1 MAVRVV
7 CDSTASLPPELI
19 ARHHIA
25 QVSLSV
31 MWADKSVLELDITDL
46 DAFYDE
52 LHSIKE
58 MPTTSQP
65 SVGQFIEVYRPML
78 ENGDDIV
85 SVHLSAAVSGTWQ
98 SANQARDQLERE
110 GYDPQRITVIDG
122 RSAAGGLA
130 VIALA
135 AAGAASAGETR
146 EAVAAA
152 AQRMANEMSFWW
164 SLDTLEFLK
173 RGGRIGSAQALFA
186 SAMKV
191 KPILSIDETGT
202 IPVDKV
208 RTQSRALDRLVE
220 LAEEHIPEGGRYAVQ
235 HIGAIDLANDIV
247 ARCRAKFGGEPVF
260 VNEIGPVLGVH
271 AGRGLIGIAVMPA
284 DLIR

>member
-7 CDSTASLPPELI
+7 CDSTAYLTPELL
-19 ARHHIA
+19 ARHNIA
-25 QVSLSV
+25 LVSLSV
-31 MWADKSVLELDITDL
+31 LWANKSVLELDITDL

-52 LHSIKE
+52 LHAMKE

-65 SVGQFIEVYRPML
+65 SVGQFLEVYRPML

-85 SVHLSAAVSGTWQ
+85 SVHLSAAISGTWQ

-110 GYDPQRITVIDG
+110 GYDPRRITVLDS

-146 EAVAAA
+146 EEVAAA
-152 AQRMANEMSFWW
+152 AERMANEMSFWW
-164 SLDTLEFLK
+164 ALDTLEFLK
-173 RGGRIGSAQALFA
+173 RGGRIGGAQALFA

-220 LAEEHIPEGGRYAVQ
+220 LAEQNMPAGGRYAVQ
-235 HIGAIDLANDIV
+235 HIGALDLANDIV
-247 ARCRAKFGGEPVF
+247 ARCKAKFDGEPVF